1 MHFQVVVKKKEMLGK
16 ESNISKQGIFNLQSD
31 IIKRWRDG
39 ADEKN
44 KILISTTIFSI
55 SNDYPEVQIVI
66 LVTMVS
72 DMSTVLQE
80 IERARKDTS

>member
-1 MHFQVVVKKKEMLGK
+1 MHFQVVVKEKEMLGK

>member
-1 MHFQVVVKKKEMLGK
+1 MLGK

-72 DMSTVLQE
+72 DMSTVL
-80 IERARKDTS
+80 